1 MAQNRRRRSKKKVN
15 APNLGPALANVNL
28 DDFGPAKIDREPN
41 PSFSSEA
48 KSPLEDMGRMLS
60 GSAAS
65 AGKAGKFYGNMLR
78 ESFPP
83 RVGSAVKK
91 PAAKA
96 ASILKGK
103 FFKEGGMVGRATGQG
118 YGAARKG
125 GNLV

>member
-1 MAQNRRRRSKKKVN
+1 MSNQKNRKRMAENKRTLKKKVN
-15 APNLGPALANVNL
+15 TSNL
-28 DDFGPAKIDREPN
+28 GPAKIDREPN

-48 KSPLEDMGRMLS
+48 KKLETAAKALSPANT

-65 AGKAGKFYGNMLR
+65 VSKAGKFYGNMLR

-83 RVGSAVKK
+83 RVVSAVKK

-96 ASILKGK
+96 ASML
-103 FFKEGGMVGRATGQG
+103 KEGGMVGRATGQG

-125 GNLV
+125 PNVV